1 MSGFEI
7 LALGASAMQA
17 AGAVAGGIQANQTAK
32 YNAKI
37 LEEQARAEIGA
48 ASSEANSIRRRAA
61 QETGSQIAS
70 VAGSGL
76 ELTGSPADVIAQNA
90 SEMELD
96 AMTALWSG
104 QARATGLNN
113 AARMVRYEGKQAQTA
128 GFISGASSLAMGG
141 FNAFGG
147 GQALPLGNSGFS
159 NYGYA
164 KSGARYG

>member
-37 LEEQARAEIGA
+37 LDDQARAEIGA
-48 ASSEANSIRRRAA
+48 ASSEANSLRRKAA
-61 QETGSQIAS
+61 QETGAQIAS

-76 ELTGSPADVIAQNA
+76 ELTGSPADVIAQNQA
-90 SEMELD
+90 EMELD

-113 AARMVRYEGKQAQTA
+113 AARMTRYEGKQAMM
-128 GFISGASSLAMGG
+128 GGIISGVSSLAMGG
-141 FNAFGG
+141 ANAFGG
-147 GQALPLGNSGFS
+147 GSSLPLGGAKTAAFGSYSAGVR
-159 NYGYA
+159 GY
-164 KSGARYG
+164 